1 MNPAEKKALKELK
14 NDLYNYPEV
23 IMLSVSRK
31 DLETVINY
39 LEKVQKN
46 ASSSPTK

>member
-1 MNPAEKKALKELK
+1 MTPAEKKALKELK

-39 LEKVQKN
+39 LEKTHKK
-46 ASSSPTK
+46 SL